1 MFVNNPLVQQL
12 CDLFSK
18 HDFNVADGIFASHF
32 VAHVPLMPLL
42 DRFGYKSFVQSFY
55 AAFPDFRQEIHNMVV
70 TQDWIVIQVTYHG
83 TQHGDFLGIPSTDCV
98 ITLPCILMFRI
109 EDDLIVENW
118 TEMDI
123 FGVVN
128 QISTAR
134 QLCPNPQLSAN

>member
-1 MFVNNPLVQQL
+1 M
-12 CDLFSK
+12 
-18 HDFNVADGIFASHF
+18 
-32 VAHVPLMPLL
+32 
-42 DRFGYKSFVQSFY
+42 
-55 AAFPDFRQEIHNMVV
+55 
-70 TQDWIVIQVTYHG
+70 VIQVTYHG